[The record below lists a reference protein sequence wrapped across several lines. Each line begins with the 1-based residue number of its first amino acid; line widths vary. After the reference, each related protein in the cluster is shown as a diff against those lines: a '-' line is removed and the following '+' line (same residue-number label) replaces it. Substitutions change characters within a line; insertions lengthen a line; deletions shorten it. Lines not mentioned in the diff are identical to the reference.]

1 MSSRATI
8 SKRKIEQSE
17 TILEYVLDGLTPI
30 PPILKR
36 DLSHISALQK
46 TCDTLHSKLT
56 PLETSYLEESLRKI
70 KDFPF
75 PKDNDSN
82 VPIPTTE
89 ELESVISSPSTV
101 SEITSVRSS
110 LLSLSRE
117 KVDTAQ
123 HILDYVDEYV
133 RGIDE
138 EIKVMEGQLKE
149 EGYFE
154 PACASAGSPVAL
166 LLSPASPL
174 SWILGCVIS
183 YVPETCMY
191 RISDSDPDVV
201 NKVYNLSKGQVK
213 LLNLKPGEISVG
225 EDVMAVYP
233 DTTSFYPAKVE
244 GVRKVGGGN
253 VVYVVFKDD
262 QDEMGVTHE
271 KPVLLKHVMKL

>member
-1 MSSRATI
+1 MSSRATV

-30 PPILKR
+30 PPLLKR
-36 DLSHISALQK
+36 NLSHISTLQK

-56 PLETSYLEESLRKI
+56 PLETTYLEESLRKI

-75 PKDNDSN
+75 PKDKDSN

-89 ELESVISSPSTV
+89 ELESVISSPSTLT
-101 SEITSVRSS
+101 SITTLQST

-123 HILDYVDEYV
+123 HILEYVDEHV
-133 RGIDE
+133 KGIDE

-154 PACASAGSPVAL
+154 PAGASAGDRVAL
-166 LLSPASPL
+166 LLDPTSPL

-183 YVPETCMY
+183 YVPETGMY
-191 RISDSDPDVV
+191 RISDSDPDVL
-201 NKVYNLSKGQVK
+201 NKVYNLSKSQVK
-213 LLNLKPGEISVG
+213 LLNLQPNQINKSD
-225 EDVMAVYP
+225 DVMAVYP